1 MGAVSV
7 FFDTY
12 ALFEVL
18 KKNPE
23 YSRFVNDVAVITTR
37 LNLME
42 LYYGLLTKHGEEV
55 AESAYSGFL
64 PHVVDIDDDTIKE
77 AMKFKASARTRA
89 LSYVDCVGYALAR
102 RLNIKFLTG
111 DRQFKEMPNVQWVK

>member
-1 MGAVSV
+1 MGAVSL

-18 KKNPE
+18 KKNPA
-23 YSRFVNDVAVITTR
+23 YRPYVTDVAVVTTR

-42 LYYGLLTKHGEEV
+42 LYYGLLIRYGETT
-55 AESAYSGFL
+55 AESAYAGFMQN
-64 PHVVDIDDDTIKE
+64 VVDVDDETIKE
-77 AMKFKASARTRA
+77 AMRFKASAKRQG

-102 RLNIKFLTG
+102 RLNIRFLTG
-111 DRQFKEMPNVQWVK
+111 DKQFEQLQNVEWVR